1 MLGRISWFFSHL
13 GGTCGSRST
22 LLFYLAADHQIVIN
36 GSIFP
41 IFSQQVGNFSETLV
55 LFLPP
60 LVPLPRDDFVWEWT
74 GPHDRD
80 CKVAQESLF
89 LALELS
95 FNNPA
100 SPTSLHDDASHLRVL
115 GLTHIGVHSP
125 LNSKKPCGY

>member
-1 MLGRISWFFSHL
+1 
-13 GGTCGSRST
+13 
-22 LLFYLAADHQIVIN
+22 
-36 GSIFP
+36 
-41 IFSQQVGNFSETLV
+41 VGNFSETLV

-100 SPTSLHDDASHLRVL
+100 SQSSLHVDTSRLRGL
-115 GLTHIGVHSP
+115 GFTHIYVQFF
-125 LNSKKPCGY
+125 